1 MELGLILRAFST
13 LRMSAK
19 MLQKWLWGHILE
31 TFFFSAG
38 VRICSSRILA
48 SSELRLNWLP
58 KIRYGKQDILGWLV
72 QLCIVRADEIVRNR

>member
-1 MELGLILRAFST
+1 MGTRS
-13 LRMSAK
+13 
-19 MLQKWLWGHILE
+19 GD
-31 TFFFSAG
+31 FFFFFLLLYGSVLQG
-38 VRICSSRILA
+38 S